1 MWQQREIT
9 TTFRVSTVALSMAIA
24 FAAPMA
30 IDGSGRHAHA
40 EVSVGARLGGYGFR
54 DAASARDGQTQWRAC
69 RMNGIGVFGE
79 YAFSDTLYAEVGLDA
94 YFVDSWLATDDAD
107 ANEWAIDR
115 TSMLIS
121 GAVGAR
127 AWSGKRISPNV
138 HVGLGGE
145 FTKVTLGDIV
155 TSSERYTKP
164 VAFIG
169 FGGDLNLGKVLLGM
183 SLRIHSMTLFAPDRR
198 NGGVSDEAD
207 FAAQMQFWAKYRL

>member
-1 MWQQREIT
+1 MLLQKINTRK
-9 TTFRVSTVALSMAIA
+9 FRVLRIASSIAIA
-24 FAAPMA
+24 LAAPLV
-30 IDGSGRHAHA
+30 IDGRGRHVHA
-40 EVSVGARLGGYGFR
+40 DVSVGARLGGYGFR
-54 DAASARDGQTQWRAC
+54 DAASAREGQTQWRAC

-94 YFVDSWLATDDAD
+94 YFVDNWLATDDAD

-115 TSMLIS
+115 TSMLIT

-145 FTKVTLGDIV
+145 FTKVTVGDIV

-169 FGGDLNLGKVLLGM
+169 IGGDLNLGKVLLGM
-183 SLRIHSMTLFAPDRR
+183 SLRIHSMALFAPDRR

>member
-1 MWQQREIT
+1 MWQPKEIAT
-9 TTFRVSTVALSMAIA
+9 NSRVYGVALAIA
-24 FAAPMA
+24 LVLGLLVKMDASN
-30 IDGSGRHAHA
+30 GHAQA
-40 EVSVGARLGGYGFR
+40 DVAVGARVGGYGFR
-54 DAASARDGQTQWRAC
+54 DAASAREGQTQWRAC
-69 RMNGIGVFGE
+69 RMNGVGIFGE
-79 YAFSDTLYAEVGLDA
+79 YALGEALYAQVGIDT
-94 YFVDSWLATDDAD
+94 YFVDNWIATNEID

-115 TSMLIS
+115 TSMLVT
-121 GAVGAR
+121 GAVGVR
-127 AWSGKRISPNV
+127 GWSGGRISPNV

-169 FGGDLNLGKVLLGM
+169 VGGDLNLGKVLLGM